1 MAKKQSVTIGKH
13 HIQRG
18 GGDWAD
24 VKYTAGP
31 MSGKVQTIRLDRAL
45 SLKDQGKCEILKKFK
60 T

>member
-1 MAKKQSVTIGKH
+1 MAKKSSVTIGH

-24 VKYTAGP
+24 VKYTGGP
-31 MSGKVQTIRLDRAL
+31 FSGKKETVKLERAL
-45 SLKDQGKCEILKKFK
+45 SLEKQGKCEILKKFK